1 MRPPFGNANKK
12 VTALLNS
19 MGYTVV
25 NWSVDSKDY
34 VTHDLDDAMENYH
47 NDLRAGSS
55 LKGAIA
61 QGHDVCIHDILHAHS
76 LLFVN

>member
-34 VTHDLDDAMENYH
+34 VTHDLDDEMENYH
-47 NDLRAGSS
+47 NDRRAGSS
-55 LKGAIA
+55 PKGAIA
-61 QGHDVCIHDILHAHS
+61 LGHDVCIHILHAHL

>member
-1 MRPPFGNANKK
+1 
-12 VTALLNS
+12 

-61 QGHDVCIHDILHAHS
+61 QGHDVCIHDILHAHL